1 MYDYKDRLLQLQKA
15 LMDNGIDYYYIPLS
29 DYHNSEIPNEQFNLI
44 EYLTGFTGSNATLIV
59 TKDKV
64 YMWTDGRY
72 FIQAEMEL
80 EGTGVILMKQGLKG
94 VLSVEAFLDANMG
107 SEDVLAFDG
116 KIVNVDTYKKYND
129 RLLRHDV
136 NRRICDAN
144 LVNRDDLDNVGYSDV
159 WFLADKYSG
168 ESADSKIS
176 RIREDNNF
184 RKADAVIISNL
195 CDIAWTL
202 NLRGD
207 DINHVK
213 VFYSYLIITG
223 RDVILYANKSHLN
236 DVEEYLGEIGVEV
249 RDYNDI
255 YRDLSDSEFYRR
267 FGIYKMLIDT
277 KSLNTSLYTLLNE
290 KIQVLSSDSIPSSL
304 KCIKNETEINNTIR
318 AHIKDGVAVTKFM
331 YYLSC
336 KLSDDNSKEAYDETE
351 ISLSDRL
358 HKLRAGQE
366 GFIDESFDT
375 ISAWAEHGAI
385 VHYEATL
392 ETDMTIT
399 RDNFY
404 LVDSGGHYLEGTTD
418 ITRTFLI
425 GKASPKMVRDYTL
438 VLKSN
443 INLAKARF
451 LSGTTGK
458 SLDIL
463 SRDVLWQ
470 EGIDFLHGTG
480 HGVGHILSVHEGPNN
495 ISFRNIKD
503 VAIKPG
509 MITTDEPGIYLEG
522 EYGIRLENE
531 LLCVEDE
538 TTSYGTFYRFECL
551 TLVPFQLDCIDADM
565 LTDEEK
571 EYLNDYHKK
580 VYDNISPY
588 LNEEEKIWLRDVT
601 KRV

>member
-1 MYDYKDRLLQLQKA
+1 MYDYKDRLLQLHKA
-15 LMDNGIDYYYIPLS
+15 VRDNGIDYYYIPLS
-29 DYHNSEIPNEQFNLI
+29 DYHNSEIPNERFNLI

-59 TKDKV
+59 TRDKT

-72 FIQAEMEL
+72 FIQAEMEI
-80 EGTGVILMKQGLKG
+80 EGTDVILMKQGLKG
-94 VLSVEAFLDANMG
+94 VLSVEEFLDANMG
-107 SEDVLAFDG
+107 PEDMLAFDG
-116 KIVNVDTYKKYND
+116 RIVNVDTYKKYND
-129 RLLRHDV
+129 RLLRPNM
-136 NRRICDAN
+136 NRRICDVN
-144 LVNRDDLDNVGYSDV
+144 LVNRDSLDDVGCTDV
-159 WFLADKYSG
+159 WILTDEYTG
-168 ESADSKIS
+168 ETVDSKIS
-176 RIREDNNF
+176 RIRDDNNF
-184 RKADAVIISNL
+184 QKTDAAIISNL

-207 DINHVK
+207 DIDHVK
-213 VFYSYLIITG
+213 VFYSYLIITN
-223 RDVILYANKSHLN
+223 RDVILYANRYHLK
-236 DVEEYLGEIGVEV
+236 DVEEYLEETGVEV

-255 YRDLSDSEFYRR
+255 YRDLSDIDFYRR
-267 FGIYKMLIDT
+267 YSIYKVLIDI

-290 KIQVLSSDSIPSSL
+290 RIKVLSADSIPSSL
-304 KCIKNETEINNTIR
+304 KCIKNDVEINNTIK
-318 AHIKDGVAVTKFM
+318 AHVRDGVAVTKFM
-331 YYLSC
+331 YYLSNTF
-336 KLSDDNSKEAYDETE
+336 SGESSPNETE
-351 ISLSDRL
+351 ISLEKKL
-358 HKLRAGQE
+358 HEFRARQE

-385 VHYEATL
+385 VHYEATPKT
-392 ETDMTIT
+392 EAAIT
-399 RDNFY
+399 NDNFL

-418 ITRTFLI
+418 VTRTFLI
-425 GKASPKMVRDYTL
+425 GKASHKMIKDYTL

-458 SLDIL
+458 SLDVL

-503 VAIKPG
+503 VAIMPG

-538 TTSYGTFYRFECL
+538 VNSYGTFYRFECL
-551 TLVPFQLDCIDADM
+551 TLVPFQLECIDLDM
-565 LTDEEK
+565 LTKDEK
-571 EYLNDYHKK
+571 EYLNNYHKK

-588 LNEEEKIWLRDVT
+588 LNEEEKLWLENVT
-601 KRV
+601 KSV

>member
-29 DYHNSEIPNEQFNLI
+29 DYHNSEIPNERFNLI

-59 TKDKV
+59 TGDKV

-94 VLSVEAFLDANMG
+94 ELSVEAFLDANMG

-116 KIVNVDTYKKYND
+116 KVVNVDTYKKYNN

-290 KIQVLSSDSIPSSL
+290 KIQVLSSGSIPSFL

-336 KLSDDNSKEAYDETE
+336 KLSDVNSKEAYDETE

-385 VHYEATL
+385 VHYEATPG
-392 ETDMTIT
+392 TDATIKG
-399 RDNFY
+399 DNFY

-425 GKASPKMVRDYTL
+425 GKASPKMVKDYTL